1 MGVED
6 WRKTKAWEHSRNDV
20 RWMQVGQGEEQPTAK
35 TTYCSCVVYHSFA
48 FHMLVWLK
56 LPILTGKK
64 LDSSLVLT
72 YQPLLSFSHLPH
84 MMNAPSLLL
93 FSPVFH
99 SRVLLWL
106 QTEGKTGEDWKS
118 SYFSIVL
125 KCSFQITGLFSLQ
138 GMFLWSSVIKVCL

>member
-6 WRKTKAWEHSRNDV
+6 WRKTEKAWEHSRNDV
-20 RWMQVGQGEEQPTAK
+20 RWMQVGRGEEQPTAK
-35 TTYCSCVVYHSFA
+35 TTYCSCLVYGFA
-48 FHMLVWLK
+48 FHMLAWLK

-84 MMNAPSLLL
+84 MMNAPSLPL

-99 SRVLLWL
+99 SCVLLWL

-118 SYFSIVL
+118 SYFAIVL
-125 KCSFQITGLFSLQ
+125 KKCTFQITGLFLCRAC
-138 GMFLWSSVIKVCL
+138 FVVKCD